1 MSNLIDL
8 ITNLGNN
15 NASNII
21 NQKDVKSFSSTSK
34 FEEILLSKNYD
45 NENKDPSSLKYFE
58 EQDDVDSY
66 EKDIDSAIIINED
79 EFKDIIIPLYYVLNE
94 IKNIIEDNK
103 SGNIQ
108 DVLYEIKALINDD
121 LESLIGDLDITK
133 SELFE
138 SMYFSN
144 QNTID
149 SSNENFNLQLF
160 NKISLANNTIIHPK
174 VQIKHDSTLDNLTDF
189 DEQLTPNNILD
200 NLTDSIKTS
209 TKDLFGGLDNISSEK
224 FTSDTINTILDK
236 IKNILNKS
244 YIDKKEDI
252 LNVPANLDIGLQF
265 TQLKN
270 EQPNI
275 TGSNPNIHPIA
286 QQILSNI
293 ESQLNSN
300 FLTEKTLQIRLK
312 LFPARLGGISVD
324 IERIEESIAV
334 KIISENSDVARVIAN
349 SLKELQVQLSDR
361 VGYSVNID
369 LFSNDGQNGTKRN
382 NRRDSS
388 ESDKSLDIK
397 DSESSRVINIDS
409 EINLINKILDIKV

>member
-15 NASNII
+15 NASNTI

-160 NKISLANNTIIHPK
+160 NKISSANNTIIHPK

-252 LNVPANLDIGLQF
+252 LNVPANLDIGLQS

-324 IERIEESIAV
+324 IERIGESIAV

-369 LFSNDGQNGTKRN
+369 LFSNDGQNATKRN
-382 NRRDSS
+382 NQRDSS

-397 DSESSRVINIDS
+397 DSEPNRVINIDS
-409 EINLINKILDIKV
+409 EINLVNKILDIKV